1 MLIKNIKF
9 KYGKT
14 LFQLEFSSNIT
25 VLLGN
30 SGLGKTYLGNALA
43 TYSTY
48 LNNTNDFSG
57 CTFIDDSIKNKFY
70 IQYFNYKTKNLF
82 NQLQEQEFT
91 LVVIDNCDVILD
103 EETIHWINVD
113 TKNQYLLFA
122 RNTNGL
128 SVKLHS
134 LLTLDHNKKD
144 DIVTENSLSPQR
156 SWGERSKQ

>member
-70 IQYFNYKTKNLF
+70 
-82 NQLQEQEFT
+82 
-91 LVVIDNCDVILD
+91 
-103 EETIHWINVD
+103 
-113 TKNQYLLFA
+113 
-122 RNTNGL
+122 
-128 SVKLHS
+128 
-134 LLTLDHNKKD
+134 
-144 DIVTENSLSPQR
+144 
-156 SWGERSKQ
+156 